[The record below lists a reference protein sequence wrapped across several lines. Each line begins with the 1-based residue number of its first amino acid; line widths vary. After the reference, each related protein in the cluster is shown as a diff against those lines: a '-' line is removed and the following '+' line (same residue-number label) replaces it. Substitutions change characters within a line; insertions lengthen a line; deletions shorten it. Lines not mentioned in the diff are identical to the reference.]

1 MYDPTVICTYMD
13 DDVFL
18 ETDDVTDAEKDFI
31 RNCIYRQELL
41 NAFSLDEYD
50 DEAINKTV
58 AELFPLVK
66 GLPICKTEIDDPVV
80 GFMMLF
86 SFDYF
91 YYAHP
96 LICEMLQT
104 GQVQSVET
112 LASRI

>member
-1 MYDPTVICTYMD
+1 MYDPTVICTYMN

-18 ETDDVTDAEKDFI
+18 ETDEINDADKDFI

-50 DEAINKTV
+50 DEQINKTI
-58 AELFPLVK
+58 AELFPLVN
-66 GLPICKTEIDDPVV
+66 GLPLCKHDDPIV

-86 SFDYF
+86 SFDFF

-104 GQVQSVET
+104 GQIKSVDALST
-112 LASRI
+112 RI